1 MRKNNFPD
9 PMLIL
14 IMRIDVGHINI
25 QPTPN
30 FNWKISVGLINS
42 FLRKLMW
49 VIFLFVRL
57 ISYN

>member
-1 MRKNNFPD
+1 
-9 PMLIL
+9 MLIL